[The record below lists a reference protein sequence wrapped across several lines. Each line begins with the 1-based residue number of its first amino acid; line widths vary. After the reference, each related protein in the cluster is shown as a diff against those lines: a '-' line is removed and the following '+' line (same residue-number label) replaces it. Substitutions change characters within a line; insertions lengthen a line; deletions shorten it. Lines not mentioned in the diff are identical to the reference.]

1 MQLDV
6 VFLMRRLIS
15 LEKGMSLLL
24 SDHQMSALYTQ
35 KKLTLEEAEKQ
46 RKKYHLFY
54 KLKKKA

>member
-35 KKLTLEEAEKQ
+35 KILVWKKLRSKEKNIS
-46 RKKYHLFY
+46 YFTN
-54 KLKKKA
+54 